1 MGEFADQGVFPPHPG
16 DAVQDWST
24 DHAQGLLEAAP
35 DAIVVVTEDGL
46 ITLINAQAQ
55 RLFGYRRQELIGRH
69 IEILVPESAR
79 HDHPRHRQEYVQAA
93 RPRPMG
99 AGAELA
105 ARRKD
110 GTEFPAEISLSAI
123 RTPEGL
129 LIAAAI
135 RDATERR
142 HAAEAQARLASIV
155 LSSQDAIVGQTADG
169 VITSWN
175 PSAERI
181 YGYGADEAI
190 GQSITMLIPP
200 DRVGETRDL
209 MRRVA
214 GGERVDRFRTRRVRK
229 DGTEI
234 AMGINFSPI
243 IDDKDTIVG
252 IASISRDLSG
262 EELAEAERERLIALA
277 ERERIEARLQQS
289 QRLESLGQLA
299 GGVAHD
305 FNNLLAVVLNYI
317 AFIAEEVGDAA
328 GEDPQR
334 WDPVL
339 KDINQIQRAAERAIS
354 LTHQLLAFGRR
365 EVVKPRVLNLN
376 TVVREVE
383 SLLQRT
389 IGEHVRLETALSEEL
404 WPIRADPGQ
413 LTQVLV
419 NLAVNARDAMPGGG
433 SLTIDTDNVTVDES
447 YLAGRPGLQPG
458 SYVRLQVSDTG
469 GGMPKDVAD
478 RAFEPFF
485 TTKPKGEATGLGL
498 STVYGTI
505 TQTGGQLS
513 IYSELGVGTTISAL
527 VPASEESVPVV
538 ERPAEPDAGAAGNG
552 ETVLVVEDED
562 AMREVTERIL
572 TRNGYRVMTAPG
584 GDHALDLVRGH
595 DGDIHL
601 LLSDV
606 IMPKMLGKEV
616 ADRVTALRPDTRV
629 LFMSGY
635 ARPVLTENGTLGDDV
650 TLVSKPFSERGL
662 LQAVRSV
669 LDH

>member
-1 MGEFADQGVFPPHPG
+1 M
-16 DAVQDWST
+16 QDWST

-79 HDHPRHRQEYVQAA
+79 HDHPRHRQEYVHAA

-110 GTEFPAEISLSAI
+110 GSEFPAEISLSAI

-135 RDATERR
+135 RDATGRR

-155 LSSQDAIVGQTADG
+155 LSSQDAIVGQTIDG

-190 GQSITMLIPP
+190 GRSIIMLIPP
-200 DRVGETRDL
+200 DRVDETRDL

-328 GEDPQR
+328 AEDAPR

-389 IGEHVRLETALSEEL
+389 IGEHVRLETSLSEEL

-433 SLTIDTDNVTVDES
+433 SLTIGTDNVTVDES

-458 SYVRLQVSDTG
+458 TYVRLQVSDTG

-527 VPASEESVPVV
+527 VPASDESVPVE

-584 GDHALDLVRGH
+584 GDHALEVARSH
-595 DGDIHL
+595 DGAIHL

-669 LDH
+669 LDQ

>member
-1 MGEFADQGVFPPHPG
+1 
-16 DAVQDWST
+16 VQDWST

-35 DAIVVVTEDGL
+35 DAIIVVTEDGL

-55 RLFGYRRQELIGRH
+55 RLFGYRRAELIGRN
-69 IEILVPESAR
+69 IELLVPESAR
-79 HDHPRHRQEYVQAA
+79 HDHPRHREEYMRAA

-99 AGAELA
+99 AGTELA

-110 GTEFPAEISLSAI
+110 GSEFPAEISLSAI
-123 RTPEGL
+123 RTADGL

-169 VITSWN
+169 IITSWN

-190 GQSITMLIPP
+190 GRSITMLIPP
-200 DRVGETRDL
+200 DRVDETRDL

-229 DGTEI
+229 DGTVI
-234 AMGINFSPI
+234 AMGISFSPI
-243 IDDKDTIVG
+243 IDDKNAIVG

-317 AFIAEEVGDAA
+317 AFIAEEVGEAAAEDAK
-328 GEDPQR
+328 R

-383 SLLQRT
+383 ALLQRT
-389 IGEHVRLETALSEEL
+389 IGEHVRLETSLSEDL

-433 SLTIDTDNVTVDES
+433 SLTIGTDNVTVDES
-447 YLAGRPGLQPG
+447 YLAGRPGLQSG
-458 SYVRLQVSDTG
+458 AYVRLQVSDTG

-505 TQTGGQLS
+505 TQTGGQIS

-527 VPASEESVPVV
+527 VPATTESLPVV
-538 ERPAEPDAGAAGNG
+538 ERPAEPDAGTAGGG

-572 TRNGYRVMTAPG
+572 TRNGYRVMTAAG
-584 GDHALDLVRGH
+584 GDHALELARRH
-595 DGDIHL
+595 DGEIHL

-650 TLVSKPFSERGL
+650 TLVAKPFSERGL